1 MSLVTLC
8 NVCNSVSI
16 DYKAADRGR
25 CAAQRE
31 GGETPP
37 LPEPGR
43 PRPPELSSANQK
55 TRRLASA
62 NQSPAPLYS
71 PTPLYFI
78 LTTLWLDIFF
88 LPAIT
93 YHQISIMNSNSKHF
107 FVWVSSYKVLLM
119 NFLLK
124 FSGKRFFVNKMHL
137 IVWHFVKVAFRM
149 QFSCENKIRTCAE
162 PGLRWWPDYPCW
174 LVSRLWRDY

>member
-1 MSLVTLC
+1 MFQGRLLFICLSNKLSLSSPQLHHSSLLSPSDMSLVTLC

-25 CAAQRE
+25 CAAQGE

-88 LPAIT
+88 PPG
-93 YHQISIMNSNSKHF
+93 HHISADIDYELQF
-107 FVWVSSYKVLLM
+107 QT
-119 NFLLK
+119 FLCLG
-124 FSGKRFFVNKMHL
+124 F
-137 IVWHFVKVAFRM
+137 
-149 QFSCENKIRTCAE
+149 
-162 PGLRWWPDYPCW
+162 
-174 LVSRLWRDY
+174 